1 MKKTALLLMF
11 LSLIILV
18 VGVKSFNKQRCLEG
32 FDQKYSIKYED
43 DTKIIINRICAG
55 EIDLIDTLVY
65 RPSDQSYRS
74 INDLNIIMMKKDTV
88 MNCQTGGIRPKTL
101 NFKIVIR
108 RLRDSTYESTL
119 MVVHANE
126 EKPYHKII
134 YDGNYRIQEIWI
146 FLPQKYRYR

>member
-1 MKKTALLLMF
+1 MNKKIF
-11 LSLIILV
+11 FFFFIIISILAG
-18 VGVKSFNKQRCLEG
+18 GVYYFNKPCYLEG
-32 FDQKYSIKYED
+32 IDQKYSIKYED
-43 DTKIIINRICAG
+43 DTKIIINRICSG

-74 INDLNIIMMKKDTV
+74 INDLNVIMMKKDTV
-88 MNCQTGGIRPKTL
+88 INCQTGGIRPKTL